1 MKNKFMRKVKWFAKP
16 EASEPLNYLNFG
28 FADVCH
34 FVGLE
39 RIIVNLTDV
48 LLPLVCTPLCILLL
62 LDFASWKCTGM
73 FFPILLS
80 VTILNLNRNKVRS
93 GRRQRHEKTKQS
105 GGIKLL
111 PHSAFNSA
119 SAQNT
124 VQKKKKKKNPAYID
138 ISKTCQSKMW
148 DESQWCKQRRDR
160 RRAVQLKQICS
171 WGNGGQNQDWFLSA
185 VDE

>member
-80 VTILNLNRNKVRS
+80 VTILNLNRNKARS

-124 VQKKKKKKNPAYID
+124 VQKKKKKK
-138 ISKTCQSKMW
+138 TQHTLTF
-148 DESQWCKQRRDR
+148 QRH
-160 RRAVQLKQICS
+160 VSLKCGMSHNDANSGGIEGEQFS
-171 WGNGGQNQDWFLSA
+171 WNRFVAEGMEGKIKIGFYLQ
-185 VDE
+185 